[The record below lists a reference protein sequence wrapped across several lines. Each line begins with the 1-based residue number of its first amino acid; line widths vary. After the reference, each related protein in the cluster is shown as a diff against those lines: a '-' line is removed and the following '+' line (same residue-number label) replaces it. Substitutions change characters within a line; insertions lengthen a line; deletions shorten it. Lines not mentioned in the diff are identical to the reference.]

1 MKSKYNLFKGALD
14 LGFFHVKFQE
24 TEYMILSEQGRV
36 FSEVAAGIT
45 NLLQSFDL
53 IYLGYLV
60 PFKLIIE
67 GIRLANTWSYLEG
80 VPSFQLGWYAPSTA
94 CLLPFT
100 LALWREISNG
110 RVSF

>member
-1 MKSKYNLFKGALD
+1 MKSKYNIFKGALD

-53 IYLGYLV
+53 IYWGYLV

-67 GIRLANTWSYLEG
+67 GIRLANTWSHLEG
-80 VPSFQLGWYAPSTA
+80 VPFSQLGWYAPSTA
-94 CLLPFT
+94 CLLPFA
-100 LALWREISNG
+100 LVLWREISNC